1 VFSGWVRGSGGGLVV
16 AGGVEDQLAEQLA
29 GGGVCRRAFLR
40 TAPVGR
46 RILADGTT
54 IETINGCGKE
64 WGMVS
69 SVVLGVGELV
79 AAVLLAGT
87 GLFAVMAAG
96 VCGGLG

>member
-1 VFSGWVRGSGGGLVV
+1 
-16 AGGVEDQLAEQLA
+16 
-29 GGGVCRRAFLR
+29 
-40 TAPVGR
+40 
-46 RILADGTT
+46 
-54 IETINGCGKE
+54 
-64 WGMVS
+64 MVS